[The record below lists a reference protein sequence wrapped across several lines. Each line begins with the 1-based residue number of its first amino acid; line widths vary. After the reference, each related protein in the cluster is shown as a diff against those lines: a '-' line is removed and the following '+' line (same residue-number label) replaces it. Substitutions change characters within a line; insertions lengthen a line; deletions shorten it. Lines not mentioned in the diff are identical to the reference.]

1 MSLSNLCR
9 RPSHVQA
16 RARLDIDIDKH
27 VDNRRSRSVT
37 RWPRAGAGRP
47 FTGPSSALHD
57 EKRATPRYR
66 GVARFRVSSCAAA
79 ARFLPVA
86 LPVPSPQNSPRRGPR
101 SPPGGPRRTNG
112 LSVAASTQ
120 TTAALLP
127 PVPCPIHVPTTAL
140 HRPTA
145 PPLPLDYSDQPRSF
159 PSSDQN
165 PRHPH
170 HAEPEGSS
178 VTTCPGVRQSS
189 FG

>member
-1 MSLSNLCR
+1 MAS
-9 RPSHVQA
+9 
-16 RARLDIDIDKH
+16 
-27 VDNRRSRSVT
+27 
-37 RWPRAGAGRP
+37 
-47 FTGPSSALHD
+47 PSSRCRSAVPWTVRPGLTGTGVVD
-57 EKRATPRYR
+57 RLTTAYR
-66 GVARFRVSSCAAA
+66 SPSKGCGPPPGRGWPASIGLAVLASSCAA
-79 ARFLPVA
+79 ARFLP
-86 LPVPSPQNSPRRGPR
+86 PVPSPQNSPRRGPR

-165 PRHPH
+165 HRHPH
-170 HAEPEGSS
+170 HAKPERSS
-178 VTTCPGVRQSS
+178 VTICPDVQQSS